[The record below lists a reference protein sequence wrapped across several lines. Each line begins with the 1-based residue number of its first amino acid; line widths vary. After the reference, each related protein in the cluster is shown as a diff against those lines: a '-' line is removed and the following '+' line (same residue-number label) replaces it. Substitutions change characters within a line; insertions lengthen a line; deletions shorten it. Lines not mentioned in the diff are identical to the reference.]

1 MLLKKIISS
10 CAVVSLTLFA
20 TILYA
25 ETDPDFTD
33 DILTMKRVVAGDTL
47 FQNVKLQ
54 LDFVSNSFALVNV
67 VSASP
72 RFRSET
78 IGVDEMLVDS
88 INKRS
93 WVNGSHACNI
103 NADAAMTASM
113 DAVKYCDTLE
123 FAGHSDWRAPTSVEM
138 ADMIVNANRLDVQLN
153 YRNPNCQFMATSDG
167 FVQTEN
173 NSNPGEIV
181 SSDVNSGTRCMR
193 EN

>member
-1 MLLKKIISS
+1 MP
-10 CAVVSLTLFA
+10 A
-20 TILYA
+20 TVLYA

-67 VSASP
+67 DSVSP
-72 RFRSET
+72 QFRSET
-78 IGVDEMLVDS
+78 VGVDEMLVDS

-103 NADAAMTASM
+103 NADTAITASM
-113 DAVKYCDTLE
+113 DAVEYCDTLE
-123 FAGHSDWRAPTSVEM
+123 FAGQSDWRAPTSVEM

-153 YRNPNCQFMATSDG
+153 YRNSKCQFMATSDG

-173 NSNPGEIV
+173 NIKPGEIV
-181 SSDVNSGTRCMR
+181 KSAVN
-193 EN
+193 